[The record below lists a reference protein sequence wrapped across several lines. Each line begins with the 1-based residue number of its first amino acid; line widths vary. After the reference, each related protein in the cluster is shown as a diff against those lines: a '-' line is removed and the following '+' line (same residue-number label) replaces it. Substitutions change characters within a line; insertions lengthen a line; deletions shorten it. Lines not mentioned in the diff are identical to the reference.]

1 MLKSAAIAVMLT
13 AMALAQDTGVLRIT
27 VAVTDADGNAIPIPR
42 ARLLISDNPTTRE
55 PRAVRTGA
63 DGSIEIKLPAGNY
76 TVESDVPVRLGG
88 RTFAWTQML
97 DVAAGRETV
106 LALTGANA
114 EASADTSTPGGI
126 VTAMP
131 ADGAAILNKWQHSIA
146 EIWTPS
152 RHATGFV
159 IDSRGL
165 IATNLHTIGDA
176 TEVSVEFG
184 SAKERLKVAGRVVA
198 SDRTKGVSLVW
209 IDPEVVKARTP
220 IAPACAAG
228 SQPEVAHNDHVISII
243 APILEAKS
251 AIPGTVIR
259 PDAQSFRADWRLDAG
274 STGGPV
280 FTADGTAVGI
290 TVGEDEEQTI
300 GGRRDAYVIPLSNAC
315 TVIAAAEQ
323 KITGAKAPP
332 AMPLRTEAGLPRA
345 RSAKIGEPQA
355 PRVQPPV
362 IRAEDFDIVLLTPST
377 VTRDQSMWSPRSFFG
392 YWSPYVAA
400 APQSLFVRVTPQFE
414 ESFWKTLARGAASTQ
429 GVALPPMPSFN
440 ANFLR
445 MRAFC
450 GNTEVMPIH
459 AFRIETPLDKRGTI
473 REGLYVFGLADFGPH
488 CASIRFDLFSEKSP
502 NKADGKTIDPA
513 IITKVVDASR

>member
-1 MLKSAAIAVMLT
+1 MFKAAAIAVMLT
-13 AMALAQDTGVLRIT
+13 VAAVSQDTGELRIT
-27 VAVTDADGNAIPIPR
+27 VVVTDADGNAIPIPR
-42 ARLLISDNPTTRE
+42 AQLLISDNPTTRE
-55 PRAVRTGA
+55 PRAVRTTA

-88 RTFAWTQML
+88 RIFAWTQML

-106 LALTGANA
+106 LALTAANA
-114 EASADTSTPGGI
+114 ETSVDASPAGNTVRAT
-126 VTAMP
+126 P

-159 IDSRGL
+159 VDSRGL

-176 TEVSVEFG
+176 TDVTVEFNT
-184 SAKERLKVAGRVVA
+184 AKERLKVAGRVVA
-198 SDRTKGVSLVW
+198 SDRTKGVSLIW
-209 IDPEVVKARTP
+209 IDPDIVKARTP
-220 IAPACAAG
+220 IAPACAAA
-228 SQPEVAHNDHVISII
+228 SQPEVAHDDRVVSII
-243 APILEAKS
+243 APMLEAKS
-251 AIPGTVIR
+251 AIPGTVIQ
-259 PDAQSFRADWRLDAG
+259 PDAQSFRADWRLEAG

-280 FTADGTAVGI
+280 FAADGTAVGI
-290 TVGEDEEQTI
+290 TVGDDEDQTNS
-300 GGRRDAYVIPLSNAC
+300 GRRDSYVIPLSNAC
-315 TVIAAAEQ
+315 SVIAAAEQ
-323 KITGAKAPP
+323 KITGAKAPS
-332 AMPLRTEAGLPRA
+332 AAPLRTEAGLPRA
-345 RSAKIGEPQA
+345 RIARIGDPQA

-362 IRAEDFDIVLLTPST
+362 IRAEDFDIVLLTPET
-377 VTRDQSMWSPRSFFG
+377 VTRDQSLWSPRSFFG

-429 GVALPPMPSFN
+429 GVALPPMPSFS
-440 ANFLR
+440 ASFLR

-459 AFRIETPLDKRGTI
+459 GFRIETPLDKRGTI
-473 REGLYVFGLADFGPH
+473 REGLYVFALTDFGPH
-488 CASIRFDLFSEKSP
+488 CGSIRFDLFSEKSP

-513 IITKVVDASR
+513 IVAKVVEASR